1 MNLLQSR
8 FRQAKINV
16 MAKKPAKPKSPPP
29 PKPERPKGR
38 RKPSPGEIRKRLQ
51 NPPRPKRGRPPV
63 SLIGH
68 KPTSYTPELGLKI
81 CCMII
86 QGNWLSTAASS
97 VGISHQTLDSWLRKG
112 NEVIKI
118 GHPQSEGDKDLADFA
133 CWVHQA
139 TAMAEERDVQRLDQ
153 FCDLDWKPLLAKMG
167 RRYGKNW
174 SAPAT
179 ETNVNQKTE
188 AKVEHL
194 GRKTTKN

>member
-1 MNLLQSR
+1 
-8 FRQAKINV
+8 
-16 MAKKPAKPKSPPP
+16 
-29 PKPERPKGR
+29 
-38 RKPSPGEIRKRLQ
+38 
-51 NPPRPKRGRPPV
+51 
-63 SLIGH
+63 
-68 KPTSYTPELGLKI
+68 
-81 CCMII
+81 MII

-188 AKVEHL
+188 AKVEHQVTQVSLTIKDAMDLMTVEQQRAFLEKYRRLKEAASNGQVKQITEMPATNGQENGNGIELSIRGGGIQENL
-194 GRKTTKN
+194 GSTT